1 MPIDDFERY
10 PLTFGP
16 SPVHPLKRLSAH
28 LGGAR
33 VGQARGRQLWPGLRR
48 QQDQEARV
56 PRPRCPRAGR
66 RHPGVDRRHPVQ
78 PHPPGGRSGSPPRP
92 EVLPRPGEMG
102 RLGRPGQRQGRQH
115 PPVADHGRRRQA
127 RPVRVRHRHPHL
139 VGGGDPRGRRARAVP
154 ASLLARRSTDS
165 AGWGS
170 PTGPTRSRSRSGT
183 LVSSSTPS
191 WCAP

>member
-33 VGQARGRQLWPGLRR
+33 WGQARGRQSACGLRR

-139 VGGGDPRGRRARAVP
+139 VGGGDPRGRGGQAGGIP
-154 ASLLARRSTDS
+154 AGASEHRLGGLGFANWAYEVAEQERD
-165 AGWGS
+165 
-170 PTGPTRSRSRSGT
+170 